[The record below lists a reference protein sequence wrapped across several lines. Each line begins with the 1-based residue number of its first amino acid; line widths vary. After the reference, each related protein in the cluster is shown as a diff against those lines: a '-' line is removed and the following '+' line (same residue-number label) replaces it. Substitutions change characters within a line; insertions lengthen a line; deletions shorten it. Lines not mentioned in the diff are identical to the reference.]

1 MRSIFLSQQAAEVN
15 FFMMVEKF
23 SLMGCEIVS
32 DVSVFSTE
40 EKLLKHGERVGAY
53 SVTILI

>member
-1 MRSIFLSQQAAEVN
+1 MHCVPLSASCSGE

-23 SLMGCEIVS
+23 SLMGCEIVRN

-40 EKLLKHGERVGAY
+40 EKLLKLGERLGDY
-53 SVTILI
+53 SVTIVI